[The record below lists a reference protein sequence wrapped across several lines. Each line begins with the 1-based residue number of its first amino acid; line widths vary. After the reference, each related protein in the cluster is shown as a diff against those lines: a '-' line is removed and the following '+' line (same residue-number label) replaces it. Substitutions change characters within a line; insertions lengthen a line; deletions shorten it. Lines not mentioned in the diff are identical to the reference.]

1 MKSLQITDQYQ
12 VVKIELAAGCGVPR
26 HVATSDTFVIIESG
40 TALLIF
46 SEQTYELSKGINMS
60 IPANEQHMLKIL
72 EDFKAYI
79 VLANTAQIQFPEKQG
94 SN

>member
-1 MKSLQITDQYQ
+1 MKSLQITVHYQ
-12 VVKIELAAGCGVPR
+12 VVKVELDAGCSMPR
-26 HVATSDTFVIIESG
+26 HVATSDAFVIVESG

-46 SEQTYELSKGINMS
+46 SEQTYELSKGVNMP

-79 VLANTAQIQFPEKQG
+79 VLANTAQIQFPEKPG